1 MEKNIQVTEEMK
13 RQLREGVEHYDIVE
27 SMETL
32 ADISGKYLI
41 GDITVQ
47 ACLGHLKLLMEAGNP
62 LVCPDASGSAIMDEK
77 STVQA
82 IYILDVGQDAMYPLQ
97 RIRQKKARLEKYAE
111 LSKKNPVYI
120 DRMESL
126 EDDIDE
132 LEIEFENLAEQHY
145 AKFEH
150 LDMGEVL
157 EGMMAITDEIT
168 EVIDRMPEAEDTGSI
183 SKKKHSAQIT

>member
-82 IYILDVGQDAMYPLQ
+82 IYMLDVGQDAMYPLQ

-183 SKKKHSAQIT
+183 SKKSIQRR